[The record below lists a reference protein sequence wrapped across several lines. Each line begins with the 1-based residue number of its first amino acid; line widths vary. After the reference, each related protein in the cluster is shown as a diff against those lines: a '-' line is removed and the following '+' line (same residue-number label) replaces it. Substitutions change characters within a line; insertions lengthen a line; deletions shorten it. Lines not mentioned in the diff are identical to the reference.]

1 MKIGIYMTY
10 GPATVLGKEGLGRY
24 IGNLIK
30 GFVGAG
36 HQVTIACP
44 HWSLPAIDDLF
55 QDFQISGSDVDFIVA
70 QKSPILWRLYDR
82 HKYKRYH
89 AQSKL
94 KVRLFRTAA
103 DVMNLGVNIF
113 LSLSSVLLFVLACLA
128 VLVLGI
134 ALLPLLLV
142 ACVAYFLARAAMTLL
157 KKSKSPLRVV
167 LQKTVGLMQTYSSQ
181 RIENLHTYLAQ
192 RRDDVIS
199 RDLVT
204 RINTSDDQDV
214 WFIPALFW
222 PAVKDIKGCKVV
234 CAPDMVTEEFAELF
248 ADIPSVHESA
258 NRCKE
263 VLRAEKYFITYCEY
277 LRSSLVIQ
285 NYGKPADCVTAI
297 PHANNAMDKWV
308 TIDPSLAKK
317 LNAKK
322 DFTQAF
328 ARSQLQVAKTH
339 CASVDGRYLADFR
352 FDDVHY
358 IFYASQVRP
367 HKNMLALIKAY
378 EYLLR
383 RRHVKVKL
391 ILTGDLSSSNSKE
404 LMEYIRSKRLEYD
417 VLAFKNVTAQQL
429 AALYCCADLVVN
441 PTLYEGGF
449 PFTFGEG
456 MSVGTPSVMS
466 DIPQTRDVTDRY
478 GLSEEML
485 FDPYDWK
492 SMAER
497 IEYGLA
503 NKERMYQLQLPM
515 YEDQKKRTSKVVAEE
530 YIAAFEYFAAMDKG
544 TK

>member
-10 GPATVLGKEGLGRY
+10 DPATVLGKEGLGRY

-192 RRDDVIS
+192 VTMWSAGIS
-199 RDLVT
+199 
-204 RINTSDDQDV
+204 
-214 WFIPALFW
+214 
-222 PAVKDIKGCKVV
+222 
-234 CAPDMVTEEFAELF
+234 
-248 ADIPSVHESA
+248 
-258 NRCKE
+258 
-263 VLRAEKYFITYCEY
+263 
-277 LRSSLVIQ
+277 
-285 NYGKPADCVTAI
+285 
-297 PHANNAMDKWV
+297 
-308 TIDPSLAKK
+308 
-317 LNAKK
+317 
-322 DFTQAF
+322 
-328 ARSQLQVAKTH
+328 
-339 CASVDGRYLADFR
+339 
-352 FDDVHY
+352 
-358 IFYASQVRP
+358 
-367 HKNMLALIKAY
+367 
-378 EYLLR
+378 
-383 RRHVKVKL
+383 
-391 ILTGDLSSSNSKE
+391 
-404 LMEYIRSKRLEYD
+404 
-417 VLAFKNVTAQQL
+417 
-429 AALYCCADLVVN
+429 
-441 PTLYEGGF
+441 
-449 PFTFGEG
+449 
-456 MSVGTPSVMS
+456 
-466 DIPQTRDVTDRY
+466 
-478 GLSEEML
+478 
-485 FDPYDWK
+485 
-492 SMAER
+492 
-497 IEYGLA
+497 
-503 NKERMYQLQLPM
+503 
-515 YEDQKKRTSKVVAEE
+515 
-530 YIAAFEYFAAMDKG
+530 
-544 TK
+544 